1 MSEFI
6 RNFLVNKQ
14 ANKEETI
21 KLNQLNEK
29 RFAEQIKMS
38 SYIPRIKVLFL
49 SFCIFMT
56 ICMPIAVKLGWLEMA
71 QFAVSQEKFSWSG
84 FILANFMHF
93 SFVHLAMNMFA
104 MIFLFNRFFF
114 ANYKILLMAMT
125 FSMIGSSA
133 LSVMF
138 VQEKGF
144 VIGSS
149 GILFGLFAFYML
161 YLLDIMIKYKGE
173 GFNVGR
179 IKRFLLIQFVLCV
192 IINFLPMIAWYA
204 HLGGAIMGTVCY
216 YMVRKNLDFSYESF
230 VLTYYK
236 I

>member
-6 RNFLVNKQ
+6 RNFLVSKQ
-14 ANKEETI
+14 VDKEETI

-29 RFAEQIKMS
+29 RFAEQIKMAE
-38 SYIPRIKVLFL
+38 YIPRIKVLFL
-49 SFCIFMT
+49 GFCIFMA
-56 ICMPIAVKLGWLEMA
+56 IAMPIALNLGWLEMA
-71 QFAVSQEKFSWSG
+71 QFTISQEKFSWSG

-93 SFVHLAMNMFA
+93 SFIHLAMNMFA
-104 MIFLFNRFFF
+104 MIFVFNRFFF
-114 ANYKILLMAMT
+114 ANYKILLIAIIL
-125 FSMIGSSA
+125 SMIGSST

-149 GILFGLFAFYML
+149 GILFGLISFYML
-161 YLLDIMIKYKGE
+161 YLLDIMIKYKRE
-173 GFNVGR
+173 GFNVNR
-179 IKRFLLIQFVLCV
+179 IRRFLLIQFALCV
-192 IINFLPMIAWYA
+192 IINFAPMIAWYA

>member
-6 RNFLVNKQ
+6 RNFLVSKQ
-14 ANKEETI
+14 VDKEETI

-29 RFAEQIKMS
+29 RFAEQIKMAK
-38 SYIPRIKVLFL
+38 YIPRIKVLFL
-49 SFCIFMT
+49 GFCIFMA
-56 ICMPIAVKLGWLEMA
+56 IAMPIALNLGWLEMA
-71 QFAVSQEKFSWSG
+71 QFTISQEKFSWSG

-93 SFVHLAMNMFA
+93 SFIHLAMNMFA
-104 MIFLFNRFFF
+104 MIFVFNRFFF
-114 ANYKILLMAMT
+114 ANYKILLIAIIL
-125 FSMIGSSA
+125 SMIGSST

-149 GILFGLFAFYML
+149 GILFGLISFYML
-161 YLLDIMIKYKGE
+161 YLLDIMIKYKRE
-173 GFNVGR
+173 GFNVNR
-179 IKRFLLIQFVLCV
+179 IRRFLLIQFALCV
-192 IINFLPMIAWYA
+192 IINFAPMIAWYA